1 MIERVGGAVTVTL
14 VAVLTL
20 TFVAPAAAQV
30 GRGRDDEF
38 SLVDEVGKEIARK
51 GRAYKSFETVKNDTD
66 ELAVKVPASWDEV
79 SESRFV
85 EPLAHLAPV
94 ELEQAALGT
103 G

>member
-66 ELAVKVPASWDEV
+66 ELAVQLPAS
-79 SESRFV
+79 
-85 EPLAHLAPV
+85 
-94 ELEQAALGT
+94 
-103 G
+103 